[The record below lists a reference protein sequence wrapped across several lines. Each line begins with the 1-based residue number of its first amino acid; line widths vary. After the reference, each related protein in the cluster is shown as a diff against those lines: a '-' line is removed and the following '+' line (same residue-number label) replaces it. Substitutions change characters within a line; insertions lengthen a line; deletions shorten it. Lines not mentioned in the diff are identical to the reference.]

1 MHACAGARTHA
12 HACTHTHTHTHTRFL
27 GENID
32 VGLRDLGLDNGDFL
46 FLFLD
51 TVSEE

>member
-1 MHACAGARTHA
+1 MHVCAGARTHA